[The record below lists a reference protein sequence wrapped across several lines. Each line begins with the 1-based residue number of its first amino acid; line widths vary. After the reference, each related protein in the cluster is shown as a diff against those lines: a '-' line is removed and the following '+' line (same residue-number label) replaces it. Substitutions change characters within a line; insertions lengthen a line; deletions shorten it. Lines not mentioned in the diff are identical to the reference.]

1 MNKKTNIFFWFVALV
16 CFSCHFVLAQKPLY
30 PGKIPN
36 STNAENLEE
45 IRTKP
50 GGDSLAFKV
59 SVPTISA
66 YIPPKEIANG
76 TAVIIFPGGGYHTLV
91 MKREGS
97 DIAKKFNQMGVAAFV
112 VKYRLPDARIM
123 QDKSIGP
130 LQDAQQAI
138 KTVREKAKEWNIDP
152 DKIGIMGFSAGGHL
166 ASTAGTHFDK
176 AYIENK
182 ENTNL
187 RPDFMLLVYP
197 VVSFTDSLGHTGSRQ
212 NLIGPDLSKEKIMLF
227 SNEKH
232 VSKNTPPT
240 FLIHAGTDVVVP
252 VMNSVVFYENMLKQG
267 ASAEMHIY
275 SRGEHG
281 FSTFPSFD
289 EWFGRCVSWMTSRDL
304 IRE

>member
-1 MNKKTNIFFWFVALV
+1 MNKQSSIFFLLIVLACL
-16 CFSCHFVLAQKPLY
+16 SGNAVLAQQSLY

-36 STNAENLEE
+36 SIGAENQEE
-45 IRTKP
+45 IQTKP

-76 TAVIIFPGGGYHTLV
+76 TAVIIFPGGGYRTLV

-97 DIAKKFNQMGVAAFV
+97 DMAKKFNQLGVAAFV
-112 VKYRLPDARIM
+112 VKYRLPDARVM

-166 ASTAGTHFDK
+166 ASTAGTHFNK

-182 ENTNL
+182 ENTSL

-197 VVSFTDSLGHTGSRQ
+197 VISFTDSLGHTGSRQ
-212 NLIGPDLSKEKIMLF
+212 NLIGPDLSQDKIKLF
-227 SNEKH
+227 SNEYQ
-232 VSKNTPPT
+232 VTKNTPPT

-252 VMNSVVFYENMLKQG
+252 VMNSVVFYEKMLKQG

-281 FSTFPSFD
+281 FGTYPPFD
-289 EWFGRCVSWMTSRDL
+289 EWFGRCVNWMKSQGLVGR
-304 IRE
+304 

>member
-1 MNKKTNIFFWFVALV
+1 MNKKTNIFFWLIALV
-16 CFSCHFVLAQKPLY
+16 CCSVHDVLAQKPLY
-30 PGKIPN
+30 PDKIPN

-45 IRTKP
+45 IQTKP

-76 TAVIIFPGGGYHTLV
+76 TAVIIFPGGGYRTLV

-97 DIAKKFNQMGVAAFV
+97 DMAKKFNQLGVAAFV
-112 VKYRLPDARIM
+112 VKYRLPDVRIM

-138 KTVREKAKEWNIDP
+138 KTVREKAKEWNINP

-166 ASTAGTHFDK
+166 ASTAGTHFEK
-176 AYIENK
+176 NYIENK
-182 ENTNL
+182 ERTSL

-197 VVSFTDSLGHTGSRQ
+197 VISFTDSLGHTGSRQ
-212 NLIGPDLSKEKIMLF
+212 NLIGPDLSAERIRLF
-227 SNEKH
+227 SNEYH

-252 VMNSVVFYENMLKQG
+252 VMNSVVFYEKMLKQG

-275 SRGEHG
+275 SKGEHG
-281 FSTFPSFD
+281 FGTYPLFD
-289 EWFGRCVSWMTSRDL
+289 EWFGRCTTWMKSL
-304 IRE
+304 GLVNK